1 MAANKER
8 KKSVLFF
15 SLISKNSKLNFDKR
29 FLSRSV
35 FTRFSFF
42 FLSLSRWKLRF
53 RNYYVFSSQ
62 IYAIGE
68 IRSRHNSKT

>member
-8 KKSVLFF
+8 KKKSVLFF

-42 FLSLSRWKLRF
+42 FSFVVKMEIEVSKLLCIF
-53 RNYYVFSSQ
+53 FTNL
-62 IYAIGE
+62 
-68 IRSRHNSKT
+68 RHRGDQVKT